1 MKAWTFRAALVAALL
16 LARATW
22 GAESQE
28 KQALETWWK
37 HFDNPRRQIRGS
49 EVDLLALVEGVRSA
63 AAAIAGCNSPECTKR
78 KDETLCLGASAI
90 VGLAREWQ
98 FYAEYTNVGRGLS
111 PKQLAQVCPL
121 PIKEA
126 EPWWAIPAK
135 YAARRQE
142 LGLTASTALPRPTK
156 DTLGIPAAYYLYA
169 LADVLANC
177 GQAGD
182 ALEMAQIA
190 EPLIAGCEI
199 VIPTQQLNLKLKDQ
213 SLEQYIDHR
222 WVAEDVQLRAG
233 KLATTI
239 GLRNIQKSAV
249 LQINPMADVR
259 ALEGAAAENQA
270 RLNVLMEA
278 ELEKVRKAVIASANT
293 GISRGGAGGGTV
305 SGRPFTVRGSSLD
318 FSPRPKEGRASYH
331 LLPGLLSPAPRERG
345 PFAFEHADPGSPR

>member
-1 MKAWTFRAALVAALL
+1 MKAWTFRAALVAVLL
-16 LARATW
+16 LVRATS

-37 HFDNPRRQIRGS
+37 HFDNPRRQIRGR

-63 AAAIAGCNSPECTKR
+63 AAAIAGCNSPDCTKR

-90 VGLAREWQ
+90 VGLAMEWQ

-182 ALEMAQIA
+182 ALKMAQIA

-222 WVAEDVQLRAG
+222 WVGEDVQLRAG
-233 KLATTI
+233 KLAAMV

-249 LQINPMADVR
+249 LQINPMADVSV
-259 ALEGAAAENQA
+259 LEGAAAQDQA
-270 RLNVLMEA
+270 SLNVLMEA
-278 ELEKVRKAVIASANT
+278 ALEEVRKAVIASANT
-293 GISRGGAGGGTV
+293 GSGGGRGGGAAV
-305 SGRPFTVRGSSLD
+305 SGRPVSVRGSSLD

-331 LLPGLLSPAPRERG
+331 LLPGLLSPAPREQVPLG
-345 PFAFEHADPGSPR
+345 VGGAVPGIPR